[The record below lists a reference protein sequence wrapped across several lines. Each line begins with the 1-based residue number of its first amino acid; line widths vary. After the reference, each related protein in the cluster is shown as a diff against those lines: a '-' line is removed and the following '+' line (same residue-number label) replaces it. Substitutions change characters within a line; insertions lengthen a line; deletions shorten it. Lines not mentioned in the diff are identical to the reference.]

1 MMNPLDYLKH
11 GWNLFSY
18 ESSRNRRSDWNRE
31 YGQGYNPTIP
41 RLSRGAERSIITT
54 IYSRIAVDAASI
66 DIKHVKLDKNG
77 RYEED
82 LNTPLNRCL
91 TLEANID
98 QTARQFLQDVVISML
113 DEGCI
118 AVVPVD
124 TTLDPNDTGSYSID
138 TMRTGKIVQWYPTSV
153 TVNLYNDKTGMRED
167 VTVPKKNVAIIEN
180 PFYSVM
186 NEPNSTMQRL
196 IRKLSL
202 MDTVDEESS
211 SGKLDMVIQ
220 LPYVVKTETKR
231 QQAEERRQQI
241 EEQLKGSRYGVAYI
255 DGTERVTQL
264 NRSLEN
270 NFMKQVEYLT
280 QLLFSQLGMT
290 QSILDGTADENT
302 MNNYYNRIIEPIL
315 AVIVDEFNRKFLT
328 KTARSQ
334 RQCIQYFRDPFKLI
348 PVNEVSEIADKFTR
362 NEIMSSNEV
371 RQIIGMKPSKDPAAD
386 ELRNKNLSQAK
397 QARQAPLESNQNK
410 EEEPDNEE

>member
-66 DIKHVKLDKNG
+66 DIKHVKLDKDG
-77 RYEED
+77 RYEGD

-410 EEEPDNEE
+410 EEEHDNEE